1 MTTLEFEADKARLV
15 RAIINID
22 NKRVLEEVKRNLR
35 GILNLSQGNEM
46 VTDDITQK
54 MLQRFSGK
62 WSDDR
67 SAEEIIEDIYHSR
80 FSCNDDQ
87 SNPFDE

>member
-22 NKRVLEEVKRNLR
+22 NKGLLEEVKQNLR
-35 GILNLSQGNEM
+35 GILNFSQGNEM
-46 VTDDITQK
+46 ADDITQN
-54 MLQRFSGK
+54 MLKRFGGK
-62 WSDDR
+62 WSDGR
-67 SAEEIIEDIYHSR
+67 SAEEIIDDIYRSR
-80 FSCNDDQ
+80 FSSKEDQ